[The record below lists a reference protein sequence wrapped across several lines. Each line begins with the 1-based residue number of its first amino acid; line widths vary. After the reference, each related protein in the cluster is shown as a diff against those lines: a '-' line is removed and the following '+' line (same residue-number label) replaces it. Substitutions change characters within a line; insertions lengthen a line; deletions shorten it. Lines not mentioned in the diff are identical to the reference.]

1 MTKPSEKTSAGRLT
15 IDDRSL
21 KLHRDCIGGMLSS
34 WWGEVG
40 WQLPRATTRNEL
52 LVALEP
58 LKDHSD
64 KYDINRLL
72 LASTETATAE
82 EIREQRKRNE
92 FAIEKMHEAQD
103 KQRSCLDLFSQ
114 AQMVLGHALPAQ
126 VDGVKARISER
137 QAELQAADRAYEDAC
152 ALQRDIARKL
162 DEMEAGYA
170 QDELLMFIK
179 IRFIERKKKYARNPE
194 NLANAIAGL
203 PLCPTISFMGA
214 WQSYLRCSKLDR
226 EPHHRFQIFEKLQ
239 STWRKSRKSK
249 VPLLEFF
256 RKEIIALPKTKMVN
270 KVDPITGEEFDDK
283 SLNMIR
289 YLLVN
294 DWPVWALAI
303 RKSFEFQ
310 VEIERVPFMI
320 CANFAKVQ
328 KDPATP
334 IALVLGSTE
343 KNPNWVINPIK
354 H

>member
-1 MTKPSEKTSAGRLT
+1 MTKTNKKTSAGRRT
-15 IDDRSL
+15 VDDPSL
-21 KLHRDCIGGMLSS
+21 KLHRDRIVGMLSC

-40 WQLPRATTRNEL
+40 WQLPRATTRHEL
-52 LVALEP
+52 QAALEP

-72 LASTETATAE
+72 LASTESPTAE
-82 EIREQRKRNE
+82 EIRKQRKRNE
-92 FAIEKMHEAQD
+92 FAIAKMHDAQD

-126 VDGVKARISER
+126 IDAVKARISER

-152 ALQRDIARKL
+152 ALQRDIAKKL

-170 QDELLMFIK
+170 QDQLLMFIK
-179 IRFIERKKKYARNPE
+179 TRFIEGKKKYARNPE

-203 PLCPTISFMGA
+203 PLCPTIPFMGA
-214 WQSYLRCSKLDR
+214 WQSYVRCSKLDC
-226 EPHHRFQIFEKLQ
+226 EPHHQFQIFEKLQ
-239 STWRKSRKSK
+239 STWRKSRKSE

-256 RKEIIALPKTKMVN
+256 RQEITALAKTKMVK

-283 SLNMIR
+283 ALNMIR
-289 YLLVN
+289 YLLVDN
-294 DWPVWALAI
+294 WPVWALAI

-320 CANFAKVQ
+320 CANFTKVQ
-328 KDPATP
+328 RDPGTSV
-334 IALVLGSTE
+334 ALVLGATE
-343 KNPNWVINPIK
+343 KNLNWAINPIK